1 MKQNQKVKQNHN
13 SKKEEERKK
22 KRQLRKK
29 HRKTFKIAM
38 SNNTYILG
46 FVLEVLD

>member
-22 KRQLRKK
+22 KGGGGKAL
-29 HRKTFKIAM
+29 AVEGG
-38 SNNTYILG
+38 TYA
-46 FVLEVLD
+46 EVRFAW